1 MTPERQQLLFDISE
15 SEADNY
21 QPTTT
26 TTTTTTNNNNNN
38 NNTINAASKQDIDI
52 NNSKQNI
59 PTTGSTTSLATSTK
73 DNSHQQQDEYQYSHT
88 AITEYTQLNDEDISI
103 NSQDDLE
110 TKLYRL
116 PSEGGTIFASFL
128 NMANSIIGAG
138 IIGIPYS
145 IKEAG
150 FGFGIILLI
159 ILTVV
164 VDWTIRLLIFNGKLA
179 GRTTYQDLL
188 QFAFGR
194 PGLIA
199 ISIFQFAFA
208 FGGTCAYCVIIGDTI
223 PHVIKSL
230 FPSIEQTPI
239 LWIFANR
246 KLCIAFFTLFVSYP
260 LSLYRDISKLAKT
273 SALALLAI
281 VFITVSVGVESPNV
295 PIELR
300 GSMENRFNFM
310 NDEVFQAIAVISF
323 AFVCHHNSFLI
334 FGSLKQPSLNRFAK
348 VTHYSMA
355 IAFITC
361 VILGLS
367 GYLAFTDKTAGNIL
381 NNFPSDNVFINIARL
396 AFGLNMFTTIPLEIF
411 VCREVLE
418 TFFWPSKGFDIKI
431 HFYLTTI
438 LTLIALTISLLTC
451 NLGIVLE
458 LTGAFSATALAYILP
473 PLCYL
478 KMATGSIWHWNKLA
492 HWGCLIFGIVIMSFS
507 TFYSLQKVFTNQETS
522 TATCD

>member
-1 MTPERQQLLFDISE
+1 
-15 SEADNY
+15 
-21 QPTTT
+21 
-26 TTTTTTNNNNNN
+26 
-38 NNTINAASKQDIDI
+38 
-52 NNSKQNI
+52 
-59 PTTGSTTSLATSTK
+59 
-73 DNSHQQQDEYQYSHT
+73 
-88 AITEYTQLNDEDISI
+88 
-103 NSQDDLE
+103 
-110 TKLYRL
+110 
-116 PSEGGTIFASFL
+116 
-128 NMANSIIGAG
+128 MANSIIGAG

-145 IKEAG
+145 VKEAG

-159 ILTVV
+159 VLTFV

-230 FPSIEQTPI
+230 FPSIEQTPV

-246 KLCIAFFTLFVSYP
+246 KLCITFFTLFVSYP

-281 VFITVSVGVESPNV
+281 VFITVSVAVEAPNV
-295 PIELR
+295 PTELR
-300 GSMENRFNFM
+300 GSMENRLNFM

-348 VTHYSMA
+348 VTHYSMT

-367 GYLAFTDKTAGNIL
+367 GYLAFTEKTAGNIL

-418 TFFWPSKGFDIKI
+418 TFFWPSKGFDIKL
-431 HFYLTTI
+431 HFFLTTS

-478 KMATGSIWHWNKLA
+478 KMATGSIWHWNKLP
-492 HWGCLIFGIVIMSFS
+492 HWACLIFGIAVMAFS
-507 TFYSLQKVFTNQETS
+507 SFYSLQKLFTNQETS